1 MPQGLFGLQGW
12 ISVFFAQ
19 KPFYIYTLLIIHSK
33 PYNMNRKYYLMRM
46 LILLLVSMGF
56 SLSASAQVTNE
67 DLLKNQEA
75 LLNEFRNLRHRLDV
89 VEKSIDDIRWFDRV
103 GDVAYIDKVFM
114 AGPPPAGGENAT
126 TLPGRNPIKFWSYV
140 FIPKDVDP
148 DKKYPL
154 IVLPHGGVHS
164 DFNTYYT
171 HIIRE
176 LMAQQY
182 IVVAP
187 EFRGSTGYGRG
198 HYELIDYGGL
208 ENEDTDVSRQYMIDN
223 YPIVDKNRVGLMG
236 WSHGGMISL
245 MNAFERPRDYKCVFA
260 GVPVSDLIFRIGYK
274 RPSYEDYFSASYH
287 IGQRIDEDM
296 EEYRRRSPVAHVDK
310 LEIPLLIHTNT
321 IDEDVHYLEVLNL
334 INALKAQDKRFEYEI
349 FEEIPGG
356 HSFDRMDHSQGREI
370 RYKIYKFLE
379 KHLDPPR
386 KFRNQHDMERA
397 AYRF

>member
-1 MPQGLFGLQGW
+1 MLN
-12 ISVFFAQ
+12 
-19 KPFYIYTLLIIHSK
+19 KPFPKNYFIV
-33 PYNMNRKYYLMRM
+33 LMM
-46 LILLLVSMGF
+46 VLGF
-56 SLSASAQVTNE
+56 SLNTQAQVTNE
-67 DLLKNQEA
+67 DLLKSQDA
-75 LLNEFRNLRHRLDV
+75 LMNEFRNLRHRLDV
-89 VEKSIDDIRWFDRV
+89 LEKTIDDVRWFDRV
-103 GDVAYIDKVFM
+103 GDVAFIDKVFM
-114 AGPPPAGGENAT
+114 AGPPPARSGSGT
-126 TLPGRNPIKFWSYV
+126 TLPEVNPIKFWSYV

-176 LMAQQY
+176 LVAQQY

-187 EFRGSTGYGRG
+187 EYRGSTGYGRG

-208 ENEDTDVSRQYMIDN
+208 ENADTDVSRQYMIDN

-274 RPSYEDYFSASYH
+274 RPNYEDFFSAPYH
-287 IGQRIDEDM
+287 IGQRIDQNM
-296 EEYRRRSPVAHVDK
+296 EEYYRRSPVAHAGK
-310 LEIPLLIHTNT
+310 LQVPLLIHTNT
-321 IDEDVHYLEVLNL
+321 IDEDVHYLEVVNL
-334 INALKAQDKRFEYEI
+334 INALKAENKRFEYEI
-349 FEEIPGG
+349 FEDIPGG

-370 RYKIYKFLE
+370 RFKIYKFLE

-386 KFRNQHDMERA
+386 KFRNLREMERA